1 MTSHLNLTCF
11 ESFPELKTKRL
22 TLRGIQPQDAEQ
34 IFQMRSNQATNR
46 YILRNQ
52 MTDAESAKELVA
64 NVNQG
69 YQNKQAL
76 AFAGLLRDKKE
87 IIGTCGFNRFDM
99 LNNRAEIGGELFVN
113 YWGKHIA
120 IEAVKAIITYGFN
133 EIQLHAIEAKVLPH
147 NRGAIALLENLGFE
161 KEAHFRNYAFF
172 NDKYH
177 DLAVYTVHKEV
188 FAKFYS

>member
-22 TLRGIQPQDAEQ
+22 TLRSIQPQDAEQ

-69 YQNKQAL
+69 YQDKQAL

-99 LNNRAEIGGELFVN
+99 MNNRAEIGGELFV
-113 YWGKHIA
+113 
-120 IEAVKAIITYGFN
+120 
-133 EIQLHAIEAKVLPH
+133 KVIRLAFY
-147 NRGAIALLENLGFE
+147 RVIRVTLRVVGRVIRVILIVLG
-161 KEAHFRNYAFF
+161 
-172 NDKYH
+172 
-177 DLAVYTVHKEV
+177 
-188 FAKFYS
+188 